1 MKKVLSPFLI
11 IGILLVSACSAPI
24 TTPEAETPPISP
36 PTEQQT
42 YTLSI
47 SISPSGAG
55 SVFPSSGQYVPSLQV
70 TLAATPASGYTF
82 EYWDGDTSG
91 SSLATTV
98 TMDSD
103 KTVIAHFSVVDIA
116 PLPVTEPEPEPQP
129 SKVPLSYEVVKAY
142 VKEVEGIEEQIIQID
157 GEETKKVVVI
167 YLTVACVEVKNTDTV
182 PGTFV
187 VYFFV
192 EKPTFGEMSLKVS
205 LDLESN
211 EVKTAQCP
219 ADELG
224 AWIYKITP
232 STKTVIE

>member
-1 MKKVLSPFLI
+1 MKKLVMLVAIVLALTLS
-11 IGILLVSACSAPI
+11 LVGCTTI
-24 TTPEAETPPISP
+24 TPPQSVPETPPAPTPVPPLTPVPTPSP
-36 PTEQQT
+36 
-42 YTLSI
+42 
-47 SISPSGAG
+47 
-55 SVFPSSGQYVPSLQV
+55 
-70 TLAATPASGYTF
+70 TP
-82 EYWDGDTSG
+82 E
-91 SSLATTV
+91 
-98 TMDSD
+98 
-103 KTVIAHFSVVDIA
+103 
-116 PLPVTEPEPEPQP
+116 PLPIPESEPEPEPQP

-142 VKEVEGIEEQIIQID
+142 VKEVEGIEEQIIQI
-157 GEETKKVVVI
+157 GEEETKKVVVI
-167 YLTVACVEVKNTDTV
+167 YLTVACVEVKNTDTA

-224 AWIYKITP
+224 AWSYKIIP